1 MTLSLTCRSC
11 RQDITGEDE
20 DALVAAVQAHH
31 VSAHGSDHD
40 SGDGPDLGPDHGP
53 AQGAGHGSRHQ
64 GRHRSGDGPGT
75 PTRDQVLARLHLRQR
90 REAAGRGPAEGAEPG
105 E

>member
-1 MTLSLTCRSC
+1 MTLSLTCRNC

-31 VSAHGSDHD
+31 ASAHGSDT
-40 SGDGPDLGPDHGP
+40 GADHG
-53 AQGAGHGSRHQ
+53 GGHHV
-64 GRHRSGDGPGT
+64 RHRPGEGPGT

-90 REAAGRGPAEGAEPG
+90 RAAGRGPAEAG
-105 E
+105 EKDAGE

>member
-31 VSAHGSDHD
+31 VSAHGSDH
-40 SGDGPDLGPDHGP
+40 GPEFGSDHGP
-53 AQGAGHGSRHQ
+53 AHGSGHRSGHQ

-90 REAAGRGPAEGAEPG
+90 REAAGRGPAETG
-105 E
+105 EAGE